1 VTSFQVSGP
10 PPPPWPNLVR
20 GGIVVMDPA
29 TARILRII
37 VFQFNP
43 DTLTRTLQ
51 PQTIGQE
58 PGDRLEALR
67 LKGPPHETIKLD
79 AEFDATE
86 QLEKPLDAP
95 NQTVA
100 KVGLAA
106 QLAAL
111 ETLVYPRSTQ
121 LLANDVQAQQGAI
134 EIAPLEAPLTL
145 FVWSRNRIVPVRLTD
160 WTVTEE
166 AFDTSLNP
174 IRAKVSLSMRV
185 LTVDDLGFRHRGGA
199 VYMAY
204 QQQKEAL
211 AQQSQSGQLSALGIT
226 TIPGA

>member
-1 VTSFQVSGP
+1 MTTFPGSP
-10 PPPPWPNLVR
+10 KLVR
-20 GGIVVMDPA
+20 GGIVVLAPKSS
-29 TARILRII
+29 RILRII

-43 DTLTRTLQ
+43 DTVTRTLQ

-79 AEFDATE
+79 AEFEATE
-86 QLEKPLDAP
+86 QLEKPNDSAA
-95 NQTVA
+95 NQIVA
-100 KVGLAA
+100 KVGLSA

-111 ETLVYPRSTQ
+111 ETLVYPPSAQ
-121 LLANDVQAQQGAI
+121 LIANDLQAQRGTI
-134 EIAPLEAPLTL
+134 EIAPVEAPLTL
-145 FVWSRNRIVPVRLTD
+145 FVWSRNRILPVRLTE

-174 IRAKVSLSMRV
+174 IRAKVSLGMRV

-199 VYMAY
+199 IYMAY
-204 QQQKEAL
+204 QQRKEAL
-211 AQQSQSGQLSALGIT
+211 AERSQSGQLSALGIT
-226 TIPGA
+226 RIPGV

>member
-1 VTSFQVSGP
+1 MTTFPGS
-10 PPPPWPNLVR
+10 PNLTR
-20 GGIVVMDPA
+20 GGIVALDPL
-29 TARILRII
+29 TARPLRII

-67 LKGPPHETIKLD
+67 IKGPPHETIKLD

-86 QLEKPLDAP
+86 QLEKPNEGAA

-100 KVGLAA
+100 KQGLAA

-111 ETLVYPRSTQ
+111 ETLVYPPSIRLLTNE
-121 LLANDVQAQQGAI
+121 LLAQVGTI
-134 EIAPLEAPLTL
+134 EIAPVEAPLTL

-160 WTVTEE
+160 FTVTEE
-166 AFDTSLNP
+166 AFDTSLHP
-174 IRAKVSLSMRV
+174 IRAKVSLGMRV
-185 LTVDDLGFRHRGGA
+185 LTTDDLGLLHRGGG
-199 VYMAY
+199 VYLAH
-204 QQQKEAL
+204 QLRKEAL
-211 AQQSQSGQLSALGIT
+211 ADMSQSGQLGALGIT
-226 TIPGA
+226 TIPGAA

>member
-1 VTSFQVSGP
+1 VVTTFPGSP
-10 PPPPWPNLVR
+10 KLIR
-20 GGIVVMDPA
+20 GGLVVMNAA

-86 QLEKPLDAP
+86 QLEKPFDAA

-100 KVGLAA
+100 RVGLAA

-111 ETLVYPRSTQ
+111 ETLVYPPSTQ
-121 LLANDVQAQQGAI
+121 LIANDVQAQQGAI
-134 EIAPLEAPLTL
+134 EIAPIEAPLTL
-145 FVWSRNRIVPVRLTD
+145 FVWSRSRIMPVRLTD

>member
-1 VTSFQVSGP
+1 VTTFPGS
-10 PPPPWPNLVR
+10 PNLTR
-20 GGIVVMDPA
+20 GGIVAMDPA
-29 TARILRII
+29 TARLLRVI

-67 LKGPPHETIKLD
+67 IKGPPHETIKLD

-86 QLEKPLDAP
+86 QLEKPNETAA
-95 NQTVA
+95 NQIVA
-100 KVGLAA
+100 KQGLAA

-111 ETLVYPRSTQ
+111 ELLVYPPSTQ
-121 LLANDVQAQQGAI
+121 LLANDRRAQQGTI
-134 EIAPLEAPLTL
+134 EIAPVEAPLTL

-166 AFDTSLNP
+166 AFDTSLHP
-174 IRAKVSLSMRV
+174 IRAKVSLGMRV
-185 LTVDDLGFRHRGGA
+185 LTVDDLGFRHRGGG

-204 QQQKEAL
+204 QQRKEAL
-211 AQQSQSGQLSALGIT
+211 ADMSQSGQLGALGIT

>member
-1 VTSFQVSGP
+1 MTTFPGSP
-10 PPPPWPNLVR
+10 KLIR
-20 GGIVVMDPA
+20 GGIVVMNPT
-29 TARILRII
+29 TAQLIRII

-86 QLEKPLDAP
+86 QLEKPFDAP

-100 KVGLAA
+100 RVGLAA

-111 ETLVYPRSTQ
+111 ETLVYPPSTQ
-121 LLANDVQAQQGAI
+121 LLANDLQAQQGTI
-134 EIAPLEAPLTL
+134 EIAPVEAPLTL

-226 TIPGA
+226 KIPGAA

>member
-1 VTSFQVSGP
+1 MTTFPGS
-10 PPPPWPNLVR
+10 PNLTR

-29 TARILRII
+29 TARLLRII

-86 QLEKPLDAP
+86 QLEKPDETPA
-95 NQTVA
+95 NKIAA
-100 KVGLAA
+100 KEGLAA

-111 ETLVYPRSTQ
+111 ETLVYPPSTR
-121 LLANDVQAQQGAI
+121 LLANDLQAQQGTI
-134 EIAPLEAPLTL
+134 EIAPVEAPLTL

-160 WTVTEE
+160 FTVTEE
-166 AFDTSLNP
+166 AFDTSLHP

-204 QQQKEAL
+204 QQRKEAL
-211 AQQSQSGQLSALGIT
+211 ADLSQSGQLSALGIT
-226 TIPGA
+226 KIPGV

>member
-1 VTSFQVSGP
+1 MTTFPRSP
-10 PPPPWPNLVR
+10 KLTR
-20 GGIVVMDPA
+20 GGLIALDPK

-43 DTLTRTLQ
+43 DTVTRTLQ

-79 AEFDATE
+79 AEFEATE
-86 QLEKPLDAP
+86 ELEKPNDSAA
-95 NQTVA
+95 NQIVA
-100 KVGLAA
+100 KVGLSA

-111 ETLVYPRSTQ
+111 ETIVYPSSTQ
-121 LLANDVQAQQGAI
+121 LLANDLQAQRGTI
-134 EIAPLEAPLTL
+134 EIAPVEAPLTL
-145 FVWSRNRIVPVRLTD
+145 FVWSRNRIMPVRVTD
-160 WTVTEE
+160 WSVTEE

-174 IRAKVSLSMRV
+174 IRAKVSLGMRV

-199 VYMAY
+199 IYMAY
-204 QQQKEAL
+204 QQRKEAL
-211 AQQSQSGQLSALGIT
+211 ADLSQSGQLSALGIT
-226 TIPGA
+226 TIPGV

>member
-1 VTSFQVSGP
+1 MNTFPRSP
-10 PPPPWPNLVR
+10 KLTR
-20 GGIVVMDPA
+20 GGLIALDPR

-79 AEFDATE
+79 AELEATE
-86 QLEKPLDAP
+86 QLEKPNDSAA
-95 NQTVA
+95 NQIVA
-100 KVGLAA
+100 QVGVSA

-111 ETLVYPRSTQ
+111 ETLVYPPSAR
-121 LLANDVQAQQGAI
+121 LIANDLQAQRGTI
-134 EIAPLEAPLTL
+134 EIAPVEAPLTL
-145 FVWSRNRIVPVRLTD
+145 FVWSRNRIMPVRITD
-160 WTVTEE
+160 WSVTEE

-174 IRAKVSLSMRV
+174 IRAKVSLGLRV
-185 LTVDDLGFRHRGGA
+185 LTVDDLGFQHRGGA
-199 VYMAY
+199 IYMAY
-204 QQQKEAL
+204 QQRKEAL
-211 AQQSQSGQLSALGIT
+211 AALSQSGQLSALGIT
-226 TIPGA
+226 SIPGV

>member
-1 VTSFQVSGP
+1 VTTFPGSP
-10 PPPPWPNLVR
+10 KLAR
-20 GGIVVMDPA
+20 GGIVVMNA
-29 TARILRII
+29 TTARLLRII

-86 QLEKPLDAP
+86 QLEKPFDSPA
-95 NQTVA
+95 NQIVA

-111 ETLVYPRSTQ
+111 ETLVYPASAQ
-121 LLANDVQAQQGAI
+121 LLANDVQARQGTI

-185 LTVDDLGFRHRGGA
+185 LTVDDLGFKHRGGA

-211 AQQSQSGQLSALGIT
+211 ATMSQSGQLTALGIT
-226 TIPGA
+226 KVPGA

>member
-1 VTSFQVSGP
+1 VTTFPGSP
-10 PPPPWPNLVR
+10 KLAR
-20 GGIVVMDPA
+20 GGIVVLEPKA
-29 TARILRII
+29 ARILRVI

-43 DTLTRTLQ
+43 DTVTRTLQ

-86 QLEKPLDAP
+86 QLEKPNDTAA
-95 NQTVA
+95 NRIVA
-100 KVGLAA
+100 KVGLSA

-111 ETLVYPRSTQ
+111 ETLVYPSSAQ
-121 LLANDVQAQQGAI
+121 LLANDRQAQQGAI
-134 EIAPLEAPLTL
+134 EIAPMEAPLTL
-145 FVWSRNRIVPVRLTD
+145 FVWSRNRIMPVRLTE
-160 WTVTEE
+160 WSVTEE

-185 LTVDDLGFRHRGGA
+185 LTVDDLGFQHRGGA

-204 QQQKEAL
+204 QQRKEAL
-211 AQQSQSGQLSALGIT
+211 AEMSQSGQLSALGIT
-226 TIPGA
+226 RIPGF

>member
-1 VTSFQVSGP
+1 MTTFPGS
-10 PPPPWPNLVR
+10 PNLTR
-20 GGIVVMDPA
+20 GGIVAMDPA
-29 TARILRII
+29 TARLLRVI

-86 QLEKPLDAP
+86 QLEKPNETAAS
-95 NQTVA
+95 QIVA
-100 KVGLAA
+100 KQGLAA

-111 ETLVYPRSTQ
+111 EMLVYPSSTQ
-121 LLANDVQAQQGAI
+121 LLANDLQAQQGTI
-134 EIAPLEAPLTL
+134 EIAPVEAPLTL

-166 AFDTSLNP
+166 AFDTSLHP
-174 IRAKVSLSMRV
+174 IRAKVSLGMRV
-185 LTVDDLGFRHRGGA
+185 LTVDDLGFRHRGGG

-204 QQQKEAL
+204 QQRKEAL
-211 AQQSQSGQLSALGIT
+211 ADTSQSGQLAALGIT
-226 TIPGA
+226 TVPGA

>member
-1 VTSFQVSGP
+1 MTTFPGS
-10 PPPPWPNLVR
+10 PNLTR
-20 GGIVVMDPA
+20 GGIVAMEP
-29 TARILRII
+29 TTGGLLRII
-37 VFQFNP
+37 VFQYNP
-43 DTLTRTLQ
+43 DTVTRTLQ

-79 AEFDATE
+79 VELDATE
-86 QLEKPLDAP
+86 QLEKPNETPA
-95 NQTVA
+95 NQIVA
-100 KVGLAA
+100 QQGLAA

-111 ETLVYPRSTQ
+111 ETLVYPPSIQ
-121 LLANDVQAQQGAI
+121 LLANDLQAQLGTI
-134 EIAPLEAPLTL
+134 EIAPVEAPLTL

-166 AFDTSLNP
+166 AFDTSLHP

-204 QQQKEAL
+204 QQRKEAL
-211 AQQSQSGQLSALGIT
+211 ADLGQSGQLSALGIT
-226 TIPGA
+226 KIPGV

>member
-1 VTSFQVSGP
+1 MTTFPGSP
-10 PPPPWPNLVR
+10 KLAR
-20 GGIVVMDPA
+20 GGIVVMNA
-29 TARILRII
+29 TTARLLRII

-86 QLEKPLDAP
+86 QLEKPFDSPA
-95 NQTVA
+95 NQIVA

-111 ETLVYPRSTQ
+111 ETLVYPASAQ
-121 LLANDVQAQQGAI
+121 LLANDVQARQGTI

-185 LTVDDLGFRHRGGA
+185 LTVDDLGFKHRGGA

-211 AQQSQSGQLSALGIT
+211 ATMSQSGQLTALGIT
-226 TIPGA
+226 KVPGA

>member
-1 VTSFQVSGP
+1 VTTFPGSP
-10 PPPPWPNLVR
+10 KLTR
-20 GGIVVMDPA
+20 GGIVVLDPRS
-29 TARILRII
+29 ARILRII

-79 AEFDATE
+79 AEFEATE
-86 QLEKPLDAP
+86 QLEKPNDSAA
-95 NQTVA
+95 NQIVA
-100 KVGLAA
+100 KVGLSA

-111 ETLVYPRSTQ
+111 ETLVYPPSAQ
-121 LLANDVQAQQGAI
+121 LLANDLQAQRGTI
-134 EIAPLEAPLTL
+134 EIAPVEAPLTL
-145 FVWSRNRIVPVRLTD
+145 FVWSRNRILPVRLTE

-174 IRAKVSLSMRV
+174 IRAKVSLGMRV

-199 VYMAY
+199 VYMTY
-204 QQQKEAL
+204 QQRKEAL
-211 AQQSQSGQLSALGIT
+211 AAMSQSGQLSALGIT
-226 TIPGA
+226 RIPGV

>member
-1 VTSFQVSGP
+1 MTTFPGSP
-10 PPPPWPNLVR
+10 KLVR
-20 GGIVVMDPA
+20 GGIVVMDPR
-29 TARILRII
+29 TARLLRII

-86 QLEKPLDAP
+86 QLERPDDGPA
-95 NQTVA
+95 NQLVA
-100 KVGLAA
+100 RVGLSA

-111 ETLVYPRSTQ
+111 ETLVYPPSTQ
-121 LLANDVQAQQGAI
+121 LLANDLQAQQGTI
-134 EIAPLEAPLTL
+134 EIAPVEAPLTL

-199 VYMAY
+199 IYMAY

-211 AQQSQSGQLSALGIT
+211 ADMSQSGQLSSLGIT
-226 TIPGA
+226 KIPGAG

>member
-1 VTSFQVSGP
+1 MNTFPRSP
-10 PPPPWPNLVR
+10 KLTR
-20 GGIVVMDPA
+20 GGLIALDPR

-79 AEFDATE
+79 AELEATE
-86 QLEKPLDAP
+86 QLEKPNDSAA
-95 NQTVA
+95 NQIVA
-100 KVGLAA
+100 QVGVSA

-111 ETLVYPRSTQ
+111 ETLVYPPSAR
-121 LLANDVQAQQGAI
+121 LIANDLQAQRGTI
-134 EIAPLEAPLTL
+134 EIAPVEAPLTL
-145 FVWSRNRIVPVRLTD
+145 FVWSRNRIMPVRITD
-160 WTVTEE
+160 WSVTEE

-174 IRAKVSLSMRV
+174 IRAKVSLGLRV
-185 LTVDDLGFRHRGGA
+185 LTVDDLGFQHRGGA
-199 VYMAY
+199 IYMAY
-204 QQQKEAL
+204 QQRKEAL
-211 AQQSQSGQLSALGIT
+211 AALSQSGQLSALGIT
-226 TIPGA
+226 SVPGV